1 LTRSLRAAGRRVWLH
16 KPVACGDWDGA
27 SSADG
32 RFLRALC
39 GDGQD
44 PASICSRE
52 FPAACSPHR
61 AARMA
66 GQSVCFGDLVHDAR
80 ALIDRAQAAGAL
92 LLMESAGGVLS
103 PLVDPPAPC
112 SNADLVAALGIPA
125 LLVTRPHLGTLSL
138 TACAVEACR
147 ARGID
152 LRGLV
157 INHAAV
163 VPDGAA
169 VRHVSEDLRAL
180 TSVEVFAEIRHGQ
193 MDCDTLAQVVW
204 PER

>member
-1 LTRSLRAAGRRVWLH
+1 MTRSLRAAGRRVWLH

-44 PASICSRE
+44 PASVCPRE

-61 AARMA
+61 AARLA
-66 GQSVCFGDLVHDAR
+66 GQSVRFSELVQCAQ
-80 ALIDRAQAAGAL
+80 ALIDQSHAAGAVL
-92 LLMESAGGVLS
+92 VLEGAGGVLS

-125 LLVTRPHLGTLSL
+125 LLVTRPHLGTLSA

-147 ARGID
+147 SRGVT

-157 INHAAV
+157 INHALSA
-163 VPDGAA
+163 PDSLT
-169 VRHVSEDLRAL
+169 VRHAAEDLYAL
-180 TSVEVFAEIRHGQ
+180 TGVPILAEIRHGQ
-193 MDCDTLAQVVW
+193 MDHNTLAHVVW
-204 PER
+204 PGR